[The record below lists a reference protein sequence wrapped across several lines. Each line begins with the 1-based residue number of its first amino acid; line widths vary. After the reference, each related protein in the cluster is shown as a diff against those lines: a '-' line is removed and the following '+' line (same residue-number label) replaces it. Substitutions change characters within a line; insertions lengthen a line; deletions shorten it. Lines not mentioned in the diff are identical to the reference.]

1 MRCISLLPM
10 DLVLATCQGI
20 GLALAAGGI
29 AGAIAGAI
37 GVQRALALMLIAIGA
52 LAGAFLLGE
61 FLTHEDHPAW
71 PGWPLGALIALLGS
85 YVAREIVAGAAARP
99 QGGSAVTVALYVAL
113 AAVIVAALSL
123 VLPPVG
129 LLALLGVAWLAIA
142 RRRRAA
148 RKHEGLRVLR

>member
-1 MRCISLLPM
+1 M

-20 GLALAAGGI
+20 GLALAAGLA
-29 AGAIAGAI
+29 AGAVAGALGTGRSAAPI
-37 GVQRALALMLIAIGA
+37 AIAIGA
-52 LAGAFLLGE
+52 ITGAFLLGE

-71 PGWPLGALIALLGS
+71 PGWPVGAAVALLGS

-99 QGGSAVTVALYVAL
+99 QGGSAPAVALYVIAA
-113 AAVIVAALSL
+113 AAVIAALSL

-129 LLALLGVAWLAIA
+129 PVAALAVGWLAIA